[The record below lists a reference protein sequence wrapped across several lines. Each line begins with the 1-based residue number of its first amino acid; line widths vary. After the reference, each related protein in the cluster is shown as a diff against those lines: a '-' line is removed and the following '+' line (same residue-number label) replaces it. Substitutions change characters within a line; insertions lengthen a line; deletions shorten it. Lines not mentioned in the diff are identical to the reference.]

1 MNKFICLAFFSALS
15 IFSTVGCAKI
25 QPTGVSQVAQLKDFD
40 KNPAAVKMLIKNA
53 LALSGKH
60 LTYRYNSAD
69 PRNGGL
75 DCSGTIYYLMNKL
88 NVHDVPR
95 QANDIYSW
103 AWKNGRLYPVNSKRL
118 NSFEFD
124 KLKPGDLLFWSGT
137 YNVQREPPITHVMI
151 YLGKNRN
158 GQPLMFGA
166 SDGRAFKK
174 KKWGVTVFDFKM
186 PAAQSKSRFVGY
198 SCIPELTCSRQA

>member
-1 MNKFICLAFFSALS
+1 MNKLICCILFSSLS

-25 QPTGVSQVAQLKDFD
+25 QPTTSSQQIAQLKDFD
-40 KNPAAVKMLIKNA
+40 KNPAPVKTLIKNA
-53 LALSGKH
+53 LALSDKH
-60 LTYRYNSAD
+60 LVYRYNSAD
-69 PRNGGL
+69 PRTGGL

-103 AWKNGRLYPVNSKRL
+103 AWKNGRLYAVNSKQL

-124 KLKPGDLLFWSGT
+124 KLKPGDLLFWTGT
-137 YNVQREPPITHVMI
+137 YKVHREPPITHVMI
-151 YLGKNRN
+151 YLGKNRH

-166 SDGRAFKK
+166 SDGTFKNK
-174 KKWGVTVFDFKM
+174 KTWGVTVFDFRM
-186 PAAQSKSRFVGY
+186 PALTSKSRFVGY
-198 SCIPELTCSRQA
+198 SCIPELTCTA